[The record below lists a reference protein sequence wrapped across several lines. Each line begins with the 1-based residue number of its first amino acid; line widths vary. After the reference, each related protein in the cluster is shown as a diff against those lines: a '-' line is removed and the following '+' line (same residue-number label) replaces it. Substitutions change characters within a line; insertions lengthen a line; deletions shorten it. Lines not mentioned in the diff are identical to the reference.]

1 MNIAIAS
8 DGSNIK
14 TGDLV
19 LVRNDKHEFW
29 KLTIFYRAHVIGGT
43 TKKEYEC
50 LNDYRYYEC
59 VPYERNQEL
68 AGTNQRCTNGDYIP
82 KIYEH
87 VNFTYAGTKYLDGVV
102 VGFNTSNDDEPL
114 YTVVKS
120 TYNSAEFVS
129 FEETIFKVNKVEP
142 YKEKG
147 VQYV

>member
-1 MNIAIAS
+1 MAFAVAS
-8 DGSNIK
+8 DASNIK

-29 KLTIFYRAHVIGGT
+29 KLTIFYRAHVIIGT
-43 TKKEYEC
+43 DKTEYEC

-68 AGTNQRCTNGDYIP
+68 AGTNQRCTSGDYIP

-142 YKEKG
+142 YKEKS
-147 VQYV
+147 V

>member
-1 MNIAIAS
+1 MSFAIAS
-8 DGSNIK
+8 DDSNIK

-29 KLTIFYRAHVIGGT
+29 KLTIFYRAHVIGG

>member
-1 MNIAIAS
+1 MSFAVAS

-19 LVRNDKHEFW
+19 LARNGKNDFW
-29 KLTIFYRAHVIGGT
+29 KLSIFYRTHIIGT
-43 TKKEYEC
+43 INIKTEYEC
-50 LNDYRYYEC
+50 LNDYRYCEC
-59 VPYERNQEL
+59 VPYENNQGLE
-68 AGTNQRCTNGDYIP
+68 GTNKRCKSEDYIP

-147 VQYV
+147 V

>member
-1 MNIAIAS
+1 MSFAIAS

-68 AGTNQRCTNGDYIP
+68 AGTNQRYTNGDYIP

-147 VQYV
+147 V

>member
-1 MNIAIAS
+1 MSFAVAS
-8 DGSNIK
+8 DDSNIK

-68 AGTNQRCTNGDYIP
+68 AGTNQRCTSGDYIP

>member
-19 LVRNDKHEFW
+19 LVRNRKNDFW
-29 KLTIFYRAHVIGGT
+29 KLSIFYRMHVIGT
-43 TKKEYEC
+43 INVKTEYEC
-50 LNDYRYYEC
+50 LNDYRYCEC
-59 VPYERNQEL
+59 VPYENNQEL
-68 AGTNQRCTNGDYIP
+68 ASTNQRCTSGDYIP

-147 VQYV
+147 

>member
-1 MNIAIAS
+1 MSFAIAS
-8 DGSNIK
+8 DDSNIK

-59 VPYERNQEL
+59 VPYESNQEL
-68 AGTNQRCTNGDYIP
+68 AGTNQRCTSGDYIP

-147 VQYV
+147 V

>member
-1 MNIAIAS
+1 MSFAIAS
-8 DGSNIK
+8 DDSNIK

-68 AGTNQRCTNGDYIP
+68 AGTNQRCTSGDYIP

-147 VQYV
+147 V

>member
-147 VQYV
+147 V

>member
-1 MNIAIAS
+1 MSFAIAS

-68 AGTNQRCTNGDYIP
+68 AGTNQRCTSGDYIP

-147 VQYV
+147 V

>member
-1 MNIAIAS
+1 MSFAVAS

-19 LVRNDKHEFW
+19 LARNGKNDFW
-29 KLTIFYRAHVIGGT
+29 KLSIFYRAHVIGT
-43 TKKEYEC
+43 INVKTEYEC
-50 LNDYRYYEC
+50 LNDYRYCEC
-59 VPYERNQEL
+59 VPYENNQKL
-68 AGTNQRCTNGDYIP
+68 AGTNQRCKSEDYIP

-102 VGFNTSNDDEPL
+102 VGFNTSNDDESL

-120 TYNSAEFVS
+120 TYNNAEFVS

-142 YKEKG
+142 YKER
-147 VQYV
+147 

>member
-19 LVRNDKHEFW
+19 LARNGKNDFW
-29 KLTIFYRAHVIGGT
+29 KLSIFYRTHIIGT
-43 TKKEYEC
+43 INVKTDYEC
-50 LNDYRYYEC
+50 LNDYRYCEC
-59 VPYERNQEL
+59 VPYENNQEL
-68 AGTNQRCTNGDYIP
+68 AGTNKRCKSEDYIP

-142 YKEKG
+142 YKER
-147 VQYV
+147 

>member
-1 MNIAIAS
+1 MSFAIAS
-8 DGSNIK
+8 DDSIIK

-19 LVRNDKHEFW
+19 LVRNNKHEFW

-68 AGTNQRCTNGDYIP
+68 AGTNQRCTSGDYIP

-147 VQYV
+147 V

>member
-1 MNIAIAS
+1 MSFAIAS
-8 DGSNIK
+8 DDSNIK

-68 AGTNQRCTNGDYIP
+68 AGTNQRCKSCDYIP

-102 VGFNTSNDDEPL
+102 IGFNTSNDDEPL
-114 YTVVKS
+114 YTVAKS

-142 YKEKG
+142 YLNK
-147 VQYV
+147 

>member
-1 MNIAIAS
+1 MSFAIAS

-29 KLTIFYRAHVIGGT
+29 KLTIFYRAYVIGGT

-68 AGTNQRCTNGDYIP
+68 AGTNQRCTSGDYIP

-102 VGFNTSNDDEPL
+102 IGFNTSNDDEPL

-147 VQYV
+147 V

>member
-1 MNIAIAS
+1 MSFAIAS

-147 VQYV
+147 V